1 MTTVDLTN
9 CDREPIHIPGSIQPH
24 GCMLVCDE
32 AAVTIRRYSRNAAAF
47 LGLAE
52 QSLVGRKLEDVL
64 GATPVHEL
72 RNALARSGQPSRP
85 GLMPKVT
92 LPTSSQSFD
101 ISAHRFR
108 GNAIIEFEPAAAEGA
123 SSPLEFARTL
133 VGRLS
138 NTATPAQLIAG
149 AARLLRAVLQYDRV
163 MIYQFAADGSGQV
176 VSEARRSDLES
187 FMGQHFP
194 ASDIPQQ
201 ARQLYLLNTIRLVS
215 DSSGA
220 RSVIEPTL
228 DADGEPLDL
237 SYAHLRSV
245 SPIHCEYLR
254 NMGVSASM
262 SVSIIIDGALWGLI
276 ACHHYSPRAMSM
288 NQRIA
293 AEIFGEFFAL
303 QLGMLSQKEK
313 SEAGDRARSFLGV
326 LLASSSHTTNV
337 AEFLRSHLGDFRQ
350 LVACDG
356 LGLLIDGVWSHE
368 GMAPPEAFVPE
379 LAAFVG
385 SATSGT
391 IWATGHLSDVMPR
404 ARAFS
409 AAVSG
414 VLAIPL
420 SQLPRDYLF
429 FFRRELVQTIEWGGD
444 PSKTY
449 ESGPLGDRLTP
460 RQSFA
465 VWKQT
470 VENRSRPWTR
480 IERELA
486 ESARSALVEVVLRH
500 GELLAEEREKGD
512 IRQKVLNQ
520 ELNHRVKNILSLI
533 RSIITH
539 PSREAHDIESY
550 VGTIRGRIEALAFA
564 HDQAMQA
571 SGGGVLKDLLDAE
584 LGPYL
589 ADGERVALAG
599 PPAALDTRAF
609 SVLALVIHELATNA
623 AKYGALSRDSGR
635 LSVTWRCEA
644 NGDCAI
650 DWQETGGPLVTPP
663 TRVGF
668 GSALVSRSIPFDL
681 GGRSDVAFEP
691 GGVIARLTIPA
702 RFVSWLA
709 LAPTGQASAGSD
721 QLLAEAARPLL
732 GKSVLLVEDQ
742 FLIAMDAEDMLLA
755 LGARS
760 VVVCSSVREAM
771 AALDRENPD
780 IAMLDINLGKETSIP
795 VAYRLRTEGVPFVFA
810 TGYDDGML
818 LDHDGLDAPV
828 AHKPYKEQVI
838 AAALRQAI
846 AADGG

>member
-32 AAVTIRRYSRNAAAF
+32 AAVTIRRHSRNAAAF

-52 QSLVGRKLEDVL
+52 QDLLGRKLEDVI
-64 GATPVHEL
+64 GGTPVHEL
-72 RNALARSGQPSRP
+72 RNALARSPQSSRP
-85 GLMPKVT
+85 GLMPNVE
-92 LPTSSQSFD
+92 LPKSLRSFD
-101 ISAHRFR
+101 ISVHRFR
-108 GNAIIEFEPAAAEGA
+108 GNAIIEFEPAAAEGT

-138 NTATPAQLIAG
+138 NTATPGQLIAG

-176 VSEARRSDLES
+176 VSEAKRADLES

-215 DSSGA
+215 NASGEH
-220 RSVIEPTL
+220 SVIEPVL
-228 DADGEPLDL
+228 DAAGEPLDL

-303 QLGMLSQKEK
+303 QLGMLGQKEK
-313 SEAGDRARSFLGV
+313 SEAGDRARNFLGV
-326 LLASSSHTTNV
+326 LLASSSHSTNV
-337 AEFLRSHLGDFRQ
+337 AEFLRAHLGEFRQ
-350 LVACDG
+350 LMTCDG
-356 LGLLIDGVWSHE
+356 LGLLIDGVWSHD
-368 GMAPPEAFVPE
+368 GLVPPDAFVPE
-379 LAAFVG
+379 LAAFIG
-385 SATSGT
+385 STTSGK
-391 IWATGHLSDVMPR
+391 IWTTGHLSEVLPQ

-444 PSKTY
+444 PKKTY
-449 ESGPLGDRLTP
+449 ASGPLGDRLTP

-500 GELLAEEREKGD
+500 GELLAEEREKAD

-539 PSREAHDIESY
+539 PSREARDIETY
-550 VGTIRGRIEALAFA
+550 VETIRGRIEALAYA

-571 SGGGVLKDLLDAE
+571 SGGGILRDLLDAE

-589 ADGERVALAG
+589 AGGERIAMAG

-623 AKYGALSRDSGR
+623 AKYGALSRDCGR
-635 LSVTWRCEA
+635 LSVTWRREA
-644 NGDCAI
+644 NGECAI
-650 DWQETGGPLVTPP
+650 VWRETGGPLVSTP
-663 TRVGF
+663 TRIGF

-681 GGRSDVAFEP
+681 GGRSDVAFDP
-691 GGVIARLTIPA
+691 AGVVASLTIPA

-709 LAPTGQASAGSD
+709 Q
-721 QLLAEAARPLL
+721 EAAGQMAAGQHSGLTAAQPLL

-742 FLIAMDAEDMLLA
+742 FLIVMDAEDMLA
-755 LGARS
+755 MLGARS
-760 VVVCSSVREAM
+760 VVVCSSVKEAM
-771 AALDRENPD
+771 VALDRSLPD
-780 IAMLDINLGKETSIP
+780 LAMLDINLGSENSMP
-795 VAYRLRTEGVPFVFA
+795 VARRLRAEGVPFVFA
-810 TGYDDGML
+810 TGYDEGML
-818 LDHDGLDAPV
+818 LADDAIDAPIV
-828 AHKPYKEQVI
+828 RKPYREQVI
-838 AAALRQAI
+838 AAALQQAVS
-846 AADGG
+846 ARVG